1 MMSISIAIVD
11 DKPINRQTVKDKL
24 IDQVGILILFEAK
37 NGLDFLE
44 KLKLASIKPDV
55 VLMDL
60 EMPELDGIETIF
72 RAKTSMPHIKFIV
85 LTVFEDSNKIFD
97 AIKAGAHGY
106 LLKEDGSMNLIDS
119 IKSVFDHGAVPMSPI
134 VARKVLN
141 YMKSDSIKVENNI
154 ELESPLST
162 REMEV
167 LKLLISGK
175 NYKKIGELLFISPF
189 TVRRH
194 VNNIYEKLH
203 VKTRSEVINIVNKH
217 KWL

>member
-1 MMSISIAIVD
+1 MKIRVALVD
-11 DKPINRQTVKDKL
+11 DKAVNRNSIHSIIANSIDIEIVLECENGVEFLDVINSKGEE
-24 IDQVGILILFEAK
+24 I
-37 NGLDFLE
+37 
-44 KLKLASIKPDV
+44 DV

-72 RAKTSMPHIKFIV
+72 RAKNAMPHIKFIV
-85 LTVFEDSNKIFD
+85 LTVFEDSSKIFD

-106 LLKEDGSMNLIDS
+106 LLKEDGSSNLVEA
-119 IKSVFDHGAVPMSPI
+119 IKSVIEFGAVPMSPI

-141 YMKSDSIKVENNI
+141 YMKEDNTKNDVSIIEN
-154 ELESPLST
+154 PLSI
-162 REMEV
+162 RETDV

-175 NYKKIGELLFISPF
+175 NYKKIGEQLFISPF

-194 VNNIYEKLH
+194 VSNIYEKLH

-217 KWL
+217 HWLS

>member
-1 MMSISIAIVD
+1 MKIRVALVD
-11 DKPINRQTVKDKL
+11 DKAINRNSIRSIIKHSDDIEV
-24 IDQVGILILFEAK
+24 VMECVNGIE
-37 NGLDFLE
+37 FLE
-44 KLKLASIKPDV
+44 QLKQKGEEIDV

>member
-1 MMSISIAIVD
+1 MIIRVALVD
-11 DKPINRQTVKDKL
+11 DKAVNR
-24 IDQVGILILFEAK
+24 
-37 NGLDFLE
+37 N
-44 KLKLASIKPDV
+44 SIKTIIKQNKDIEVVIECENGIEFLDAIKHKGEEIDV

-72 RAKTSMPHIKFIV
+72 RAKNSMPHIKFIV

-106 LLKEDGSMNLIDS
+106 LLKEDGSTNLIES
-119 IKSVFDHGAVPMSPI
+119 IKSVYDHGAVPMSPI

-141 YMKSDSIKVENNI
+141 YMKEDSIKNEK
-154 ELESPLST
+154 EMDLESPLSA
-162 REMEV
+162 REKDV

-194 VNNIYEKLH
+194 VSNIYEKLH

-217 KWL
+217 RWI

>member
-1 MMSISIAIVD
+1 MKIRVALVD
-11 DKPINRQTVKDKL
+11 DKAINRNSILSILSQSEEVEAVLECKDG
-24 IDQVGILILFEAK
+24 VS
-37 NGLDFLE
+37 FLE
-44 KLKLASIKPDV
+44 AIKTKGEEIDV

-72 RAKTSMPHIKFIV
+72 RAKHAMPHIKFIV
-85 LTVFEDSNKIFD
+85 LTVFEDSQKIFE

-106 LLKEDGSMNLIDS
+106 LLKEDGSTNLIDA
-119 IKSVFDHGAVPMSPI
+119 IKSVALHGAVPMSPI

-141 YMKSDSIKVENNI
+141 YMKEDAVKLNEAVLEN
-154 ELESPLST
+154 PLSQ
-162 REMEV
+162 RETDV

-194 VNNIYEKLH
+194 VSNIYEKLH

-217 KWL
+217 HWL